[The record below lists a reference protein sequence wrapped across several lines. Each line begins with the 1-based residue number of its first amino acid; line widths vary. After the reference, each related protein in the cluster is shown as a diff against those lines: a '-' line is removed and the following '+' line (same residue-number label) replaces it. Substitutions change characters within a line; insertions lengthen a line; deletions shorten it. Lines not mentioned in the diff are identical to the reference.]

1 MNTIEEVIEKLD
13 SIVMECR
20 FSSNRLGY
28 FAILYRQVN
37 VRVMEGVK
45 SNEFDDGPTQ
55 PYYQEKL
62 NTSLFFSTYV
72 FKINFFS

>member
-62 NTSLFFSTYV
+62 NHHCFSALMYL
-72 FKINFFS
+72 K